1 MLVEQGMLR
10 DDQGAQKDI
19 ANLIVKKGSAEDKR
33 AGMREKKVGSR
44 EIDLT

>member
-10 DDQGAQKDI
+10 NENQKGDI
-19 ANLIVKKGSAEDKR
+19 ANLIVKKSFEEKR
-33 AGMREKKVGSR
+33 MEMREKKVASR